1 MKKHPKKINDAVWFS
16 SRKVI
21 LLVLSLLF
29 ITTASFSQNEANLRK
44 ISGTVT
50 DSQTGES
57 LIGVSVIV
65 KGASQG
71 TITNLNGQFNLQVP
85 KSTTLVLSYVGYV
98 PQEIQIKTQ
107 STLNISLSQD
117 TKKLE
122 EVVVVGYG
130 KQKKIDLTGSVASAN
145 IEDFKNS
152 PNTNIVQS
160 LQGSIPGLN
169 VGQVTTAGSTPSI
182 SIRGKNTISGNANVL
197 IILDGIQYNSSLSSI
212 NPDDIASIDVLKDAS
227 STAVYGAQ
235 AANGVLL
242 ITTRKGT
249 NNQKPKVSFSSSYTT
264 QTPTVN
270 LRPMEMPEY
279 LDHVRDLNWDKAYLA
294 NGAPDPSFNVTK
306 YVDASMKDASGNLL
320 TNNFD
325 WWKAATKAGYIL
337 ENQLSVTG
345 GGEKIN
351 YLISAGMTDQ
361 SGFIMNDKFKRNSL
375 RVNVETQATSW
386 WKLGVQS
393 FGSFVN
399 SDGAEPNLGTI
410 MVQSPLLTP
419 FDSNGDVIPYPFN
432 TKDENPFMTY
442 YVNDYERHN
451 YLFANIYSELTLPF
465 IKGLKYRF
473 NYGNNYRLDKHYYA
487 SQYAGGLTGEAFK
500 EDTQYNDY
508 TFDNILS
515 YDNSFGKHTISATF
529 LYGAV
534 ERDNSYTKADAVGFS
549 RITLG
554 YNSLQSGTNQYTT
567 SNAWQETMNYQM
579 GRLNYKFAD
588 KYLLTT
594 TIRRDGY
601 SGFSANN
608 KYAYFPSVALGWILS
623 EESFFKV
630 KWVDLLKIRSG
641 YGVSGNQTSRYK
653 SLATVVTSN
662 AYVFGDGGT
671 TQIGQELNALS
682 NNNLKWE
689 KTTGLNLG
697 IDFRLLKSRLIG
709 SVDLYKNITNDLLF
723 DVAIPNITGFSSISS
738 NVGKLQ
744 NSGIEVNL
752 TSVNFEN
759 KKFRWSSTASF
770 STNTNK
776 IVSLTGS
783 GDMISSNLFIGKSI
797 GAVYGYQ
804 TNGIYQL
811 GEIAPSGYY
820 PGTYRIVN
828 QNDDNVINTN
838 DRIILGHTEPAY
850 RIGFLNKFECMG
862 FTLSVFLNSIQGG
875 KNGYLGVN
883 SPATSK
889 SDNTIRWND
898 ISGIDYWSPANPNG
912 KYPRFV
918 SSPAIAPTVYQDR
931 SFIRLQDISLSYQ
944 FKGSLLKTL
953 NMQNLTLYV
962 SGKNLA
968 TWTKWEGWDPEA
980 GQGLTTGGRPVMKG
994 YSVGINVTF

>member
-1 MKKHPKKINDAVWFS
+1 MKEQTTEISGTLSFS
-16 SRKVI
+16 LRKAMLI
-21 LLVLSLLF
+21 VLSLTF
-29 ITTASFSQNEANLRK
+29 ISNVLFSQNEVQSQK
-44 ISGTVT
+44 ISGIIT
-50 DSQTGES
+50 DPATGES
-57 LIGVSVIV
+57 LTGVSVII
-65 KGASQG
+65 KGTSKG
-71 TITNLNGQFNLQVP
+71 TISDLDGKFTL
-85 KSTTLVLSYVGYV
+85 STHRPATLVISYIGY
-98 PQEIQIKTQ
+98 ITQ
-107 STLNISLSQD
+107 NIMVTDQKVLNISLSQD

-130 KQKKIDLTGSVASAN
+130 KQKKIDLTGSVVSAN

-160 LQGSIPGLN
+160 LQGSVPGLN
-169 VGQVTTAGSTPSI
+169 VGQVTSAGSTPSI

-197 IILDGIQYNSSLSSI
+197 IILDGIQYNNSLSSI

-249 NNQKPKVSFSSSYTT
+249 NNQKPKVSFLSSYTT

-270 LRPMEMPEY
+270 LRPMEMSEY
-279 LDHVRDLNWDKAYLA
+279 LDHVRDLNWDKAYLTD
-294 NGAPDPSFNVTK
+294 GTPDPSFNVVK

-320 TNNFD
+320 PNNYD
-325 WWKAATKAGYIL
+325 WWKAATKAGHIL

-419 FDSNGDVIPYPFN
+419 FDSNGDIIPYPFN

-442 YVNDYERHN
+442 YVDDYERHN
-451 YLFANIYSELTLPF
+451 YLFANIYSEITLPF

-473 NYGNNYRLDKHYYA
+473 NYGNNYRIDKHYYA
-487 SQYAGGLTGEAFK
+487 SKYAGGLTGEAFK

-554 YNSLQSGTNQYTT
+554 YNSLQSGASQHTT

-579 GRLNYKFAD
+579 ARLNYKFAD
-588 KYLLTT
+588 RYLLTT

-630 KWVDLLKIRSG
+630 KWIDLLKIRSG

-653 SLATVVTSN
+653 SLATVATSN

-770 STNTNK
+770 STNINK

-811 GEIAPSGYY
+811 GEIVPSGYY
-820 PGTYRIVN
+820 PGTYRVVN

-850 RIGFLNKFECMG
+850 RVGMLNKFEYMG
-862 FTLSVFLNSIQGG
+862 FTLSIFLNSIQGG
-875 KNGYLGVN
+875 KNGYLGAN

-889 SDNTIRWND
+889 SDNTIRWNN

-918 SSPAIAPTVYQDR
+918 SSPAIAPTFYQDR

-968 TWTKWEGWDPEA
+968 TWTKWGGWDPET